1 MESRPLTRQPLPGD
15 LGKRERGASTREV
28 CLRGCWVAK
37 ASSASHTESIM
48 KPLVRVVLAVWLLL
62 TVAFAGSVSSPAPGI
77 PATLPA
83 ATPTR
88 LPPPGVAAAEAVS
101 QLTGIA
107 ISPLLGVG
115 AIGAWRYYH
124 VAPAARSR
132 LPWFA
137 RPWFWMPALALVAL
151 CFAKDLFGPVIPKVL
166 KKPIDVV
173 ELFENK
179 LSGLL
184 ATGAIIPLLVAV
196 VQALD
201 ADGTAP
207 AALGLAA
214 ISPSAAGGGLLAV
227 FGVIAYGVVWL
238 VAHATQ
244 VLILL
249 SPFNTLDLALK
260 AFRTAILASVVATS
274 FANPFVGAVWAGLVI
289 LTAAFF
295 SGWAFRLLVFGHVF
309 AWDLVSL
316 RHGRFS
322 PVGAAHPA
330 FLARKCSGLARRS
343 FGRVSRDDTGRLI
356 FRYRPWLILP
366 AKSLPLPL
374 GRYEV
379 GQGLLY
385 PSLRGAGLV
394 DKRDWA
400 WFPPRFRGHEAE
412 LSRALRLEAVRPVG
426 LRAAWGWL
434 KDALRSS
441 TVAPSG

>member
-1 MESRPLTRQPLPGD
+1 MR
-15 LGKRERGASTREV
+15 
-28 CLRGCWVAK
+28 
-37 ASSASHTESIM
+37 
-48 KPLVRVVLAVWLLL
+48 PLVRVVLAAWLLIG
-62 TVAFAGSVSSPAPGI
+62 VAFGGLASSPAPNI
-77 PATLPA
+77 PSTVA
-83 ATPTR
+83 AAPPTR

-115 AIGAWRYYH
+115 AVGAWRYYH
-124 VAPAARSR
+124 VAPSARGG

-137 RPWFWMPALALVAL
+137 QPWFWMPALALVAL

-184 ATGAIIPLLVAV
+184 ATGAIIPLLIAV
-196 VQALD
+196 VQAFD
-201 ADGTAP
+201 TDGTAP

-227 FGVIAYGVVWL
+227 FGLIAYGVVWL
-238 VAHATQ
+238 VAHTTQ

-249 SPFNTLDLALK
+249 SPFNTVDLALK
-260 AFRTAILASVVATS
+260 AFRTAILGSVVASS
-274 FANPFVGAVWAGLVI
+274 FANPFFGAVWAGLII
-289 LTAAFF
+289 LAAACF
-295 SGWAFRLLVFGHVF
+295 SGWALRMLVFGHVF

-316 RHGRFS
+316 RHARFV
-322 PVGAAHPA
+322 PVGTAHPA
-330 FLARKCSGLARRS
+330 FLARKAAGLARRTL
-343 FGRVSRDDTGRLI
+343 GRVSRDEAGRLM
-356 FRYRPWLILP
+356 FRYRPWLVLP
-366 AKSLPLPL
+366 VKSLPLPV

-385 PSLRGAGLV
+385 PSLRSAGLV

-400 WFPPRFRGHEAE
+400 WFPPRFRGHEVE

-426 LRAAWGWL
+426 LRAALGWL
-434 KDALRSS
+434 KDVFRS

>member
-1 MESRPLTRQPLPGD
+1 MT
-15 LGKRERGASTREV
+15 
-28 CLRGCWVAK
+28 
-37 ASSASHTESIM
+37 
-48 KPLVRVVLAVWLLL
+48 KPLVRISLPIWLLL
-62 TVAFAGSVSSPAPGI
+62 TAAFGGPVASPAPGLPATI
-77 PATLPA
+77 PAA
-83 ATPTR
+83 ASIRAT
-88 LPPPGVAAAEAVS
+88 PPGVAAAEAVS
-101 QLTGIA
+101 QITGIA

-115 AIGAWRYYH
+115 AVGAWRYFH
-124 VAPAARSR
+124 VAPAARSS

-184 ATGAIIPLLVAV
+184 ATGAIIPLLAAV
-196 VQALD
+196 VQTLD
-201 ADGTAP
+201 AQGTAP

-260 AFRTAILASVVATS
+260 GFRTAILGSVVASS
-274 FANPFVGAVWAGLVI
+274 FVNPFIGAVWAGLII

-295 SGWAFRLLVFGHVF
+295 SGWALRLLVFGHVF
-309 AWDLVSL
+309 AWDSVSL
-316 RHGRFS
+316 RHTRFA
-322 PVGAAHPA
+322 PVGKAHPA
-330 FLARKCSGLARRS
+330 FLARKCSGLARRT
-343 FGRVSRDDTGRLI
+343 FGRIFRDDAGGLM
-356 FRYRPWLILP
+356 FVYRPWLVLP
-366 AKSLPLPL
+366 ERSVPLPV
-374 GRYEV
+374 GRYVV

-385 PSLRGAGLV
+385 PSLRFAGML
-394 DKRDWA
+394 DKGDWA

-434 KDALRSS
+434 KDTLRSS
-441 TVAPSG
+441 VAPAG

>member
-1 MESRPLTRQPLPGD
+1 
-15 LGKRERGASTREV
+15 
-28 CLRGCWVAK
+28 
-37 ASSASHTESIM
+37 M
-48 KPLVRVVLAVWLLL
+48 KPWVRFFLPLWFLL
-62 TVAFAGSVSSPAPGI
+62 TVAFAGSMPSPAPGI
-77 PATLPA
+77 PATVPAAIPA
-83 ATPTR
+83 ATVMRP
-88 LPPPGVAAAEAVS
+88 PPPGVAAAEAVS

-115 AIGAWRYYH
+115 AVGAWRYYH
-124 VAPAARSR
+124 ASPPARSG

-137 RPWFWMPALALVAL
+137 QPWFWIPALALVAL

-179 LSGLL
+179 LSGLI
-184 ATGAIIPLLVAV
+184 ATGAIIPLLGAV
-196 VQALD
+196 VQAFD
-201 ADGTAP
+201 SEGTAP

-214 ISPSAAGGGLLAV
+214 ISPSAAGGGMLAM
-227 FGVIAYGVVWL
+227 FGVIAYAAVWV

-260 AFRTAILASVVATS
+260 ALRTAILASVVATA
-274 FANPFVGAVWAGLVI
+274 FANPYAGALWAGLVI

-316 RHGRFS
+316 RHGRFV
-322 PVGAAHPA
+322 PAGADHPA

-343 FGRVSRDDTGRLI
+343 FGRVSRDLTGRLV
-356 FRYRPWLILP
+356 FRYRPWLVLP
-366 AKSLPLPL
+366 EKSLPLPV

-385 PSLRGAGLV
+385 PSLRVAGLL
-394 DKRDWA
+394 DKGDWA

-412 LSRALRLEAVRPVG
+412 LSRALRLDAVRPVG

-434 KDALRSS
+434 KDTLRS
-441 TVAPSG
+441 TVVPSA